1 MRMSREETAKTRH
14 RIVDA
19 ASAEFR
25 KQGIAATGLAE
36 LMAAAGMTHGGFYRH
51 FKSKDELVA
60 ETIAVTAERLKRR
73 LAAAASK
80 GGIKSV
86 VETYLSITHRNH
98 PEQGCPL
105 AALGS
110 ELANA
115 DEGTRHA
122 ATCGLNG
129 LIDIIAGL
137 TGEKKPKI
145 ARERALAAVATIVGA
160 MTLARVVDD
169 PQLSKAILHSA
180 EASITN

>member
-1 MRMSREETAKTRH
+1 MSREETAKTRQ
-14 RIVDA
+14 RIVHA

-51 FKSKDELVA
+51 FKSKNELVA
-60 ETIAVTAERLKRR
+60 ETTAAAAEKLKRK
-73 LAAAASK
+73 LLSAASK

-122 ATCGLNG
+122 ATRGLNG
-129 LIDIIAGL
+129 MIDIIAGL
-137 TGEKKPKI
+137 AGDKKPKI
-145 ARERALAAVATIVGA
+145 ARERALAAVATLVGA

-169 PQLSKAILHSA
+169 PQLSKAILYSA

>member
-1 MRMSREETAKTRH
+1 
-14 RIVDA
+14 
-19 ASAEFR
+19 
-25 KQGIAATGLAE
+25 
-36 LMAAAGMTHGGFYRH
+36 
-51 FKSKDELVA
+51 
-60 ETIAVTAERLKRR
+60 VTAERLKRR

-137 TGEKKPKI
+137 TGEKKRKSLGNG
-145 ARERALAAVATIVGA
+145 RSRSSDYRRG
-160 MTLARVVDD
+160 DD
-169 PQLSKAILHSA
+169 PGPCR
-180 EASITN
+180 